1 MDEAAP
7 KTRLSVERVRITR
20 VGVWY
25 LVVVF
30 VVAVAAINTGNNALF
45 LVLGGLLAL
54 LVASGLISRRN
65 LRRMDLEPGRVGE
78 VYARRPFSVP
88 LRLVN
93 RDRWMA
99 RRFLEI
105 AAGPDA
111 EPLVVPFVPP
121 ASAHRERLAFCFRR
135 RGRHVLEGFRVLSI
149 FPLGLF
155 QKAMRHHRRLEVLVY
170 PEILPLDSDNLFA
183 LGRIGEEP
191 SPRMGQGH
199 DLYAMRY
206 FRTGD
211 DPRGIHWKRTAR
223 TGELIYMERE
233 ADEGK
238 RLLILLDNAVAP
250 LVDEAA
256 EEGFERLVSEAAS
269 AAVEFLERGFE
280 VALTTR
286 TDTVAFGRG
295 AMHRRRLLEIL
306 ALLQAV
312 PFEPVPLEGAS
323 TEGAPELR
331 LDTRRPPLPTLETAD
346 TAETAP

>member
-1 MDEAAP
+1 MREPTP

-45 LVLGGLLAL
+45 LVLGGTLAL

-65 LRRMDLEPGRVGE
+65 LRRLDLELGRVGE

-88 LRLVN
+88 IRLVN

-99 RRFLEI
+99 RRYLEI
-105 AAGPDA
+105 GAGAEA
-111 EPLVVPFVPP
+111 EPLIVPFVPR
-121 ASAHRERLAFCFRR
+121 ASTHRDRLAFCFRR
-135 RGRHVLEGFRVLSI
+135 RGNHALPGFRVLSI

-155 QKAMRHHRRLEVLVY
+155 QKAMRHHRQLEVLVY
-170 PEILPLDSDNLFA
+170 PEILPLDSDSLFA
-183 LGRIGEEP
+183 LGRTGEEP
-191 SPRMGQGH
+191 SPKVGQGH
-199 DLYAMRY
+199 DLYAMRH

-250 LVDEAA
+250 LTDEAA
-256 EEGFERLVSEAAS
+256 EERFERLVSEAAS
-269 AAVEFLERGFE
+269 AGLEFLERGFE
-280 VALTTR
+280 VALSTR
-286 TDTVAFGRG
+286 TTSVPFGRG
-295 AMHRRRLLEIL
+295 AMHRRRLLEVL
-306 ALLQAV
+306 ALLPAV
-312 PFEPVPLEGAS
+312 PFDAAPLEAS
-323 TEGAPELR
+323 TTGTPELR
-331 LDTRRPPLPTLETAD
+331 LDSRRPPLGTLTEVT
-346 TAETAP
+346 P